1 MATIPVPDWTTVNFV
16 SPYILNEDGR
26 EVMLGDTASGPAL
39 IGIDWGTTNRRGY
52 LLNRNG
58 QILESRQDG
67 LGLSKVAGGDF
78 GGALQKLIGDWLS
91 RCEPLP
97 VLMSGMVGASTGWLD
112 AGYCSVPVGLEEL
125 SEKLASVVASENV
138 WIVPGVRTIDK
149 AKMPDV
155 IRGEEVQSL
164 SIGGDRHDAVV
175 IIPGTHCKWI
185 RIKGQ
190 KITSFT
196 TFLTGDLYSAIL
208 NHTVIS
214 MLRTRT
220 EIEGHEAFC
229 RGVEI
234 GYSEH
239 ANLMNVLFGARTNV
253 LFKTLMPGE
262 VSHYTSGLLIGAE
275 IASGISIIGS
285 AQKSMV
291 LLGSDSLI
299 QRYELAFSTCGI
311 NVDIIGLEAVGSA
324 YIEIARSAGL
334 VR

>member
-1 MATIPVPDWTTVNFV
+1 M
-16 SPYILNEDGR
+16 S
-26 EVMLGDTASGPAL
+26 GDTASALVPAL

-52 LLNRNG
+52 LLNSNG
-58 QILESRQDG
+58 KILDSRQDG

-78 GGALQKLIGDWLS
+78 LGPLEKLIGDWQS
-91 RCEPLP
+91 ISEALP

-125 SEKLASVVASENV
+125 SEKLTSVTASKNV

-164 SIGGDRHDAVV
+164 SIGGDRNDAVV

-185 RIKGQ
+185 RVKGQ
-190 KITSFT
+190 KIISFT
-196 TFLTGDLYSAIL
+196 TFLTGDLYGAIL
-208 NHTVIS
+208 NNTVIS
-214 MLRTRT
+214 MLRTGT
-220 EIEGHEAFC
+220 EIGGHEAFC

-234 GYSEH
+234 GFTEH
-239 ANLMNVLFGARTNV
+239 ANLMHVLFGARTNV
-253 LFKTLMPGE
+253 LFKTLMPEE
-262 VSHYTSGLLIGAE
+262 VSHYVSGLLIGAE

-291 LLGSDSLI
+291 LLGSDALI
-299 QRYELAFSTCGI
+299 QRYELAFSTCKI
-311 NVDIIGLEAVGSA
+311 NVDVVGLEAVGSA
-324 YIEIARSAGL
+324 YIKIAQSAGL